1 MLHHNVCSFIRLSY
15 LYHSIHPHS
24 FHLILYTVFLSYFL
38 CMILSHTFLAFIRCL
53 IILLL
58 CPLIH
63 VLQAADQCARI
74 GQLAIKWQKRV
85 DRASRMPFPED
96 LNALYKIVKDTEA
109 KKRKG
114 DKDREK
120 DREKDKDRE
129 GEDHYVLECS
139 AKLAIAPL
147 EKICELM
154 QLLSSYAMEL
164 PSCGFRY
171 GLAIA
176 GNSNYMKVKALKL
189 FIRHLL
195 ILFGRNCYTCWVD

>member
-1 MLHHNVCSFIRLSY
+1 
-15 LYHSIHPHS
+15 
-24 FHLILYTVFLSYFL
+24 
-38 CMILSHTFLAFIRCL
+38 
-53 IILLL
+53 
-58 CPLIH
+58 
-63 VLQAADQCARI
+63 
-74 GQLAIKWQKRV
+74 
-85 DRASRMPFPED
+85 MPFPED
-96 LNALYKIVKDTEA
+96 LNALYKIVKDTEP

-120 DREKDKDRE
+120 DKEKERDRE
-129 GEDHYVLECS
+129 GEDPYVLECS

-176 GNSNYMKVKALKL
+176 GNSNYMKVRALIS
-189 FIRHLL
+189 FIIYYSSNIKKSYLVGIVIMLGGLGFLQLRLDTTL
-195 ILFGRNCYTCWVD
+195 VAIVILPSCPPLASP

>member
-1 MLHHNVCSFIRLSY
+1 
-15 LYHSIHPHS
+15 
-24 FHLILYTVFLSYFL
+24 
-38 CMILSHTFLAFIRCL
+38 
-53 IILLL
+53 
-58 CPLIH
+58 
-63 VLQAADQCARI
+63 
-74 GQLAIKWQKRV
+74 
-85 DRASRMPFPED
+85 MPFPED

-109 KKRKG
+109 KRKKG

-120 DREKDKDRE
+120 DRDRE
-129 GEDHYVLECS
+129 GEDPYVLECS

-176 GNSNYMKVKALKL
+176 GNSNYMKVRALVL
-189 FIRHLL
+189 SNVYYSYLVGFVMHI
-195 ILFGRNCYTCWVD
+195 G